1 MRCLLVAGIVLTFT
15 SCSSVSTFRAYSGD
29 ERSNIEV
36 AIIEGEQ
43 YLRQDWLNRYVDVV
57 RISAVDEFVVTD
69 SDRYRRVEVAPG
81 FHDVTVYFY
90 WDLGSQRGL
99 SQALV
104 QFASGQETFSRTMR
118 FNARAG
124 ETYTVHAQPVF
135 GEGRREI
142 INLTHVDFWIEDDSG
157 NEIVSKAEGRFI
169 PGNEFPG

>member
-1 MRCLLVAGIVLTFT
+1 M
-15 SCSSVSTFRAYSGD
+15 STFRAYPGA
-29 ERSNIEV
+29 ERSDIEV

-69 SDRYRRVEVAPG
+69 SDHYRRVEVAPG

-124 ETYTVHAQPVF
+124 EVYTVHAQPVF

-142 INLTHVDFWIEDDSG
+142 TNLTHVDFWIEDDSG
-157 NEIVSKAEGRFI
+157 NEIVSKAQGRFI
-169 PGNEFPG
+169 PGNEF